1 MCAAPNS
8 TSTQD
13 VRPWS
18 WDVRFEVPRGTGR
31 AEVQWMDLGTFGERW
46 LCRNYTVQG
55 MKVAGEG
62 GGRGRGAGPV
72 VWLDQIE
79 VVEYTESA
87 IFGR

>member
-1 MCAAPNS
+1 
-8 TSTQD
+8 
-13 VRPWS
+13 
-18 WDVRFEVPRGTGR
+18 
-31 AEVQWMDLGTFGERW
+31 MDLGTFGERW